1 MLGGGPQ
8 QPAASAAAD
17 HDHYYSSVDDL
28 AMDMAN
34 PQQPAAR
41 ASAVH
46 DHYYSSADDLA
57 MDMADSQLGPAV
69 LAPVEVGGLSGHV
82 SVCLSAGE
90 MFVLYDGWST
100 SLSLCAKTSDLWTCV
115 CLSVCQQEK
124 CPSCIMIC
132 IPICLRACVFRPM
145 VSGLVSVCRK
155 NVRPV

>member
-8 QPAASAAAD
+8 QPAAPAAAD
-17 HDHYYSSVDDL
+17 HDHSSGMNDL
-28 AMDMAN
+28 AMDMAS
-34 PQQPAAR
+34 PQQPAAP
-41 ASAVH
+41 AAEDH
-46 DHYYSSADDLA
+46 DHYYSSADDLT
-57 MDMADSQLGPAV
+57 MDMAQLGPAV
-69 LAPVEVGGLSGHV
+69 VAPVEVGGLSGHV

-90 MFVLYDGWST
+90 MFVLYDGQST

-145 VSGLVSVCRK
+145 VSGLLCLSAWK
-155 NVRPV
+155 IP